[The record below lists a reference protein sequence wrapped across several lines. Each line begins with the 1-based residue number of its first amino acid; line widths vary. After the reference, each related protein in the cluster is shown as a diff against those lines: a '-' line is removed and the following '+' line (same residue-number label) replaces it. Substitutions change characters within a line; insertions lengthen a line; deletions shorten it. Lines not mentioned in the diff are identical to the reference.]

1 MGETPGSSDTAGAR
15 PGDGAGAKAAAEFDR
30 DVAQFLQEY
39 FEAEPVGATFFGLT
53 EWDAQLP
60 DFTAD
65 GFVRREAAAGRWLE
79 HFSTAGGTGDTARG
93 TGDTAGGT
101 GDTAA
106 LTQHQRTD
114 LALLRAHLG
123 QQVATAGFAPWRRYP
138 TTYLENG
145 VFELFVHGTRD
156 EAAATAAAVERV
168 RQVPAALAAGRENLD
183 PALVDAE
190 LLAQWALPN
199 TAAQAAF
206 MREGLEVFVEKPAH
220 REALRKAGAE
230 AAEAYEEFGV
240 YLADLA
246 TRATGS
252 FVYGKDNYD
261 AVLRT
266 GEGFGFDVQ
275 TLREMG
281 REQVASLD
289 ARMGPLAEK
298 IGGTSD
304 WRVVVSG
311 LRDDHPS
318 SMDDLLR
325 CYREETARARA
336 FVRESGLVS
345 IPEGEECAV
354 EPAPLFLRAA
364 APVASYFPPPSFGRR
379 AHGTFN
385 VPFTPD
391 DATPAE
397 QEARL
402 RSNSYFE
409 IPGVTAHEAY
419 PGHHLHFAAAQSPTA
434 QGATALRQV
443 LQSTYMVEGWGLYVE
458 NMMGEARLLPVAGG
472 KAGAAQHAP
481 LPGRADR
488 GRHQPPPGRDEH
500 GRGDLL
506 HGGALRIPGAHGAAR
521 GPALLLLS
529 HPGLLVSHRGPGDRA
544 DGPGVDDSREGHA
557 PGLPR
562 CPALVGQAPA
572 RGGVPGHRAR
582 GLSEQA
588 GRVGPACRPMPEAR
602 SSLGVGCTPEREIR
616 P

>member
-1 MGETPGSSDTAGAR
+1 MAGAEAGESGESGSG
-15 PGDGAGAKAAAEFDR
+15 PSGAAGDAFDR
-30 DVAQFLQEY
+30 DVAQFLHEY
-39 FEAEPVGATFFGLT
+39 FEAEPVGATFYGLT
-53 EWDAQLP
+53 DWDAQLP

-65 GFVRREAAAGRWLE
+65 GFARREAAAWRWLE
-79 HFSTAGGTGDTARG
+79 HFSATSPGSGPGPGPGSADATAATAATAATGP
-93 TGDTAGGT
+93 
-101 GDTAA
+101 TAA
-106 LTQHQRTD
+106 LTHDQRVD
-114 LALLRAHLG
+114 LALLLAHLG
-123 QQVATAGFAPWRRYP
+123 QLTATADFTHWRRYP

-190 LLAQWALPN
+190 LVRQWALPN

-206 MREGLEVFVEKPAH
+206 MREGLDAFVEEPAH
-220 REALRKAGAE
+220 REALRQAGVE
-230 AAEAYEEFGV
+230 AAEAYEEFAV

-246 TRATGS
+246 TKATGN
-252 FVYGKDNYD
+252 FAYGGDNYD
-261 AVLRT
+261 AVLRV
-266 GEGFGFDVQ
+266 GEGFGFDVH

-289 ARMGPLAEK
+289 AQMGLLAEK

-304 WRVVVSG
+304 WRAVVSG
-311 LRDDHPS
+311 LRDDHPA

-364 APVASYFPPPSFGRR
+364 APVASYFPPPSFGPRS
-379 AHGTFN
+379 HGTFN

-391 DATPAE
+391 DATPEE

-419 PGHHLHFAAAQSPTA
+419 PGHHLHFAVAA
-434 QGATALRQV
+434 GASALRQV

-458 NMMGEARLLPVAGG
+458 NMVGEHGFYLTPEAKLAQLNMRLFRAGRIVVDTSLHLGEMSIDEATSFMAERCGFPVPTAYREVLRYCSYPTQASSYLTGALEIERM
-472 KAGAAQHAP
+472 AGAWTAAGKGT
-481 LPGRADR
+481 LPAFHD
-488 GRHQPPPGRDEH
+488 
-500 GRGDLL
+500 
-506 HGGALRIPGAHGAAR
+506 
-521 GPALLLLS
+521 ALLS
-529 HPGLLVSHRGPGDRA
+529 SGK
-544 DGPGVDDSREGHA
+544 
-557 PGLPR
+557 LP
-562 CPALVGQAPA
+562 
-572 RGGVPGHRAR
+572 
-582 GLSEQA
+582 
-588 GRVGPACRPMPEAR
+588 
-602 SSLGVGCTPEREIR
+602 LGVAAQAIGLVA
-616 P
+616 